1 MNWRIGYFNTFT
13 STQLKQKVSTM
24 KKITFSLIAVA
35 VSAGALL
42 AQSVDQ
48 GKKFLYYQRYKSA
61 QEQFEKVLAA
71 NPNDINA
78 VYWLGQTMLANKNQQ
93 GAKDLYQKAVATNG
107 SAPLIL
113 AGVGHIELLEGKTN
127 DARQRFETAISLSKA
142 KDIDVLNAIGQANA
156 DVNTKA
162 GDPNY
167 GIEKLNLA
175 TQIKNFKNPA
185 TYTIMGDAYRKL
197 VDGGAA
203 VTSFQKA
210 LGLDPKL
217 AEAQFKIGKIYQTQ
231 NNKEQFLPAYEKAIE
246 LDPNYA
252 PAYYELYYYWYYH
265 GDVNKSITYFDKYLT
280 VTDPKPSDEYD
291 KIGNLYAAKNFAD
304 AIAKSQAKI
313 ASEGAN
319 ADPRYYKL
327 IAYSYGD
334 QNDSVNARKYMTD
347 YFAKQKPEGFVP
359 MDYSYRAEL
368 LAKFPESQADALASY
383 QQAVVADTSNDG
395 KLDLLSKAAALAKKI
410 GRRDAEA
417 GFLKQA
423 FGLKKN
429 PSNTDLYNLG
439 QAYYQAKNYVTAD
452 SIYCGVY
459 QTKYPEEIFGYLWCA
474 RAKQAQDD
482 STNSQGIA
490 VEAYKKL
497 AEKGRQLDS
506 VKYKS
511 QVLGAY
517 YFLITYY
524 NDIKKDK
531 ESAIMYV
538 NKGLETDPTNP
549 DLIRIK
555 GILEKPPA
563 RQQPARQP
571 AAPANK
577 PKTGAK

>member
-1 MNWRIGYFNTFT
+1 
-13 STQLKQKVSTM
+13 M

-35 VSAGALL
+35 VSTGALL

-48 GKKFLYYQRYKSA
+48 GKKFLYYKRYKSA
-61 QEQFEKVLAA
+61 QDQLEKAIAA

-78 VYWLGQTMLANKNQQ
+78 VYWLGQTYLANKNQQ
-93 GAKDLYQKAVATNG
+93 GAKDLYQKTLGTNG
-107 SAPLIL
+107 AAPLIL
-113 AGVGHIELLEGKTN
+113 VGVGQIELLEGKTN
-127 DARQRFETAISLSKA
+127 DARQRFETAISLTKA

-156 DVNTKA
+156 DVDTKA

-185 TYTIMGDAYRKL
+185 TYSIMGDAYRKL

-203 VTSFQKA
+203 VTSYQKA
-210 LGLDPKL
+210 LGLDPKY
-217 AEAQFKIGKIYQTQ
+217 AEAEYKIGKIYLTQ
-231 NNKEQFLPAYEKAIE
+231 NNKEQFIPAFEKAIE
-246 LDPNYA
+246 LDPSYA
-252 PAYYELYYYWYYH
+252 PAYYELYYYYYFH

-291 KIGNLYAAKNFAD
+291 KIGNLYAAKNYKD
-304 AIAKSQAKI
+304 AIAKSQAKL
-313 ASEGAN
+313 AAEGAN

-327 IAYSYGD
+327 IAYSYND
-334 QNDSVNARKYMTD
+334 QNDSVNAKKYITD

-359 MDYSYRAEL
+359 MDYSFRAEL
-368 LAKFPESQADALASY
+368 LAKFPESQSDALASY
-383 QQAVVADTSNDG
+383 QQAVAADTSADG
-395 KLDLLSKAAALAKKI
+395 KQDLLSKAAGLAKKI

-417 GFLKQA
+417 GFLQQLY
-423 FGLKKN
+423 GLKKN

-439 QAYYQAKNYVTAD
+439 QAYYQAKNYKVAD

-459 QTKYPEEIFGYLWCA
+459 QTKYPAEIFGYLWCA
-474 RAKQAQDD
+474 RSKQAQDD
-482 STNSQGIA
+482 STNSGGLA
-490 VEAYKKL
+490 VEAYKIL

-506 VKYKS
+506 VKYKA

-517 YFLITYY
+517 YYLIQYY

-531 ESAIMYV
+531 ESAIMYA

-549 DLIRIK
+549 DLIRIQ
-555 GILEKPPA
+555 GILTKPPA
-563 RQQPARQP
+563 KTPAKP
-571 AAPANK
+571 AATK
-577 PKTGAK
+577 QKTGAK

>member
-1 MNWRIGYFNTFT
+1 
-13 STQLKQKVSTM
+13 M

-35 VSAGALL
+35 VSTGALL

-48 GKKFLYYQRYKSA
+48 GKKFLYYKRYKSA
-61 QEQFEKVLAA
+61 QDQLEKAIAA

-78 VYWLGQTMLANKNQQ
+78 VYWLGQTYLANKTQQ
-93 GAKDLYQKAVATNG
+93 AAKDLYQKTLGTNG
-107 SAPLIL
+107 AAPLIL
-113 AGVGHIELLEGKTN
+113 VGVGQIELLEGKTN
-127 DARQRFETAISLSKA
+127 DARQRFETAISLTKA

-156 DVNTKA
+156 DVDTKA

-185 TYTIMGDAYRKL
+185 TYSIMGDAYRKL

-203 VTSFQKA
+203 VTSYQKA
-210 LGLDPKL
+210 LGLDPKY
-217 AEAQFKIGKIYQTQ
+217 AEAEYKIGKIYLTQ
-231 NNKEQFLPAYEKAIE
+231 NNKEQFIPAFEKAIE
-246 LDPNYA
+246 LDPSYA
-252 PAYYELYYYWYYH
+252 PAYYELYYYYYFH

-291 KIGNLYAAKNFAD
+291 KIGNLYAAKNYKD
-304 AIAKSQAKI
+304 AIAKSQAKL
-313 ASEGAN
+313 AAEGAN

-327 IAYSYGD
+327 IAYSYND
-334 QNDSVNARKYMTD
+334 QNDSVNAKKYITD

-359 MDYSYRAEL
+359 MDYSFRAEL
-368 LAKFPESQADALASY
+368 LAKFPESQSDALASY
-383 QQAVVADTSNDG
+383 QQAVAADTSADG
-395 KLDLLSKAAALAKKI
+395 KQDLLSKAAGLAKKI

-417 GFLKQA
+417 GFLQQLY
-423 FGLKKN
+423 GLKKN

-439 QAYYQAKNYVTAD
+439 QAYYQAKNYKVAD

-459 QTKYPEEIFGYLWCA
+459 QTKYPAEIFGYLWCA
-474 RAKQAQDD
+474 RSKQAQDD
-482 STNSQGIA
+482 STNSGGLA
-490 VEAYKKL
+490 VEAYKIL

-506 VKYKS
+506 VKYKA

-517 YFLITYY
+517 YYLIQYY

-531 ESAIMYV
+531 ESAIMYA

-549 DLIRIK
+549 DLIRIQ
-555 GILEKPPA
+555 GILTKPPA
-563 RQQPARQP
+563 KTPAKP
-571 AAPANK
+571 AATK
-577 PKTGAK
+577 QKTGAK

>member
-1 MNWRIGYFNTFT
+1 
-13 STQLKQKVSTM
+13 M

-78 VYWLGQTMLANKNQQ
+78 VYWLGQTFLSNNGAVPGKEKNLQS
-93 GAKDLYQKAVATNG
+93 AKDLYQKAIGTNG
-107 SAPLIL
+107 SAPLLL
-113 AGVGHIELLEGKTN
+113 AGVGHVELLEGKTN

-156 DVNTKA
+156 DVNTKS

-203 VTSFQKA
+203 VTAYQKA
-210 LGLDPKL
+210 LGLDPKY
-217 AEAQFKIGKIYQTQ
+217 AEAEYKIGKIYLTQ

-246 LDPNYA
+246 MDPAYA
-252 PAYYELYYYWYYH
+252 PAYYELYYYYYFH
-265 GDVNKSITYFDKYLT
+265 GDVPKSISYFDKYLT

-291 KIGNLYAAKNFAD
+291 KIGNLYAAKNYTD

-313 ASEGAN
+313 AGEGAN

-327 IAYSYGD
+327 IAYSYQD
-334 QNDSVNARKYMTD
+334 QNDSVNARKYMND
-347 YFAKQKPEGFVP
+347 YFSKQKPEGFVP
-359 MDYSYRAEL
+359 MDYSFRAEL
-368 LAKFPESQADALASY
+368 LSKFPESQADALASY
-383 QQAVVADTSNDG
+383 QQAVAADTSADG
-395 KLDLLSKAAALAKKI
+395 KLDLLTKAAALSKRI

-417 GFLKQA
+417 GFLKQS

-429 PSNTDLYNLG
+429 PSNVDLYNLG
-439 QAYYQAKNYVTAD
+439 QAYYQAKSYPTAD

-459 QTKYPEEIFGYLWCA
+459 ETKYPDEIIGYLWCA
-474 RAKQAQDD
+474 RSKQAQDD
-482 STNSQGIA
+482 STNSGGLA
-490 VEAYKKL
+490 VEAYKAL
-497 AEKGRQLDS
+497 AAKGRALDS
-506 VKYKS
+506 VKYKN

-517 YFLITYY
+517 YYLIQYY

-531 ESAIMYV
+531 ETALMYID
-538 NKGLETDPTNP
+538 KGLETDPTNP
-549 DLIRIK
+549 NLANFK
-555 GILEKPPA
+555 KILSAPPA
-563 RQQPARQP
+563 KQPAKSAPAKP
-571 AAPANK
+571 AATK
-577 PKTGAK
+577 PKTGGK

>member
-1 MNWRIGYFNTFT
+1 
-13 STQLKQKVSTM
+13 M

-61 QEQFEKVLAA
+61 QDQFEKVLAG
-71 NPNDINA
+71 NPNDIAA
-78 VYWLGQTMLANKNQQ
+78 VYWLGQTFLENKSQPGGQDLAKN
-93 GAKDLYQKAVATNG
+93 LYQKALATNG

-113 AGVGHIELLEGKTN
+113 VGVGQIELLEGKNN

-156 DVNTKA
+156 DADTKT

-167 GIEKLNLA
+167 AIEKLNLA
-175 TQIKNFKNPA
+175 TQIKNFKNPY
-185 TYTIMGDAYRKL
+185 TYSVMGDAYRKL

-210 LGLDPKL
+210 LGLDPKY
-217 AEAQFKIGKIYQTQ
+217 AEAKYKIGKVYMTQ
-231 NNKEQFLPAYEKAIE
+231 NNKEQFLPAFEEAIQ

-252 PAYYELYYYWYYH
+252 PAYYELYYYWYFH

-291 KIGNLYAAKNFAD
+291 KIGNVYAAKNYAD
-304 AIAKSQAKI
+304 AIAKAQAKI
-313 ASEGAN
+313 TAEGAN
-319 ADPRYYKL
+319 ADPRYYRL
-327 IAYSYGD
+327 LAYSYSDMGD
-334 QNDSVNARKYMTD
+334 STNAKKSLD
-347 YFAKQKPEGFVP
+347 DFFAKQKPEGFVP
-359 MDYSYRAEL
+359 MDYSFRAEL
-368 LAKFPESQADALASY
+368 MAKFPETQGDALASY
-383 QQAVVADTSNDG
+383 QKAVDADTALES
-395 KLDLLSKAAALAKKI
+395 KLELLSKAGALAKKI

-417 GFLKQA
+417 GFLSQLYT
-423 FGLKKN
+423 LKKT

-459 QTKYPEEIFGYLWCA
+459 QTKYPDEIFGYLWCA
-474 RAKQAQDD
+474 RSKGAQDD
-482 STNSQGIA
+482 STNSGGLA
-490 VEAYKKL
+490 VDAYKIL
-497 AEKGRQLDS
+497 ADKGRLLDS

-517 YFLITYY
+517 YYLIQYY

-531 ESAIMYV
+531 ETAIMYV
-538 NKGLETDPTNP
+538 NKGLETDPANA
-549 DLIRIK
+549 DLTRIL
-555 GILEKPPA
+555 GILTKPPA
-563 RQQPARQP
+563 KQAAPAKQP
-571 AAPANK
+571 AAK
-577 PKTGAK
+577 PKTATKTGAK

>member
-1 MNWRIGYFNTFT
+1 
-13 STQLKQKVSTM
+13 M

-48 GKKFLYYQRYKSA
+48 GKKFLYYKRYKSA
-61 QEQFEKVLAA
+61 QDQLEKAIAA

-78 VYWLGQTMLANKNQQ
+78 VYWLGQTYLANKNQQ
-93 GAKDLYQKAVATNG
+93 GAKDLYQKTLGTNG
-107 SAPLIL
+107 AAPLIL
-113 AGVGHIELLEGKTN
+113 VGVGQIELLEGKTN
-127 DARQRFETAISLSKA
+127 DARQRFETAISLTKP
-142 KDIDVLNAIGQANA
+142 KNIDVLNAIGQANA
-156 DVNTKA
+156 YVDTKA

-185 TYTIMGDAYRKL
+185 TYSIMGDAYRKL

-203 VTSFQKA
+203 VTSYQKA
-210 LGLDPKL
+210 LGLDPKY
-217 AEAQFKIGKIYQTQ
+217 AEAEYKIGKIYLTQ
-231 NNKEQFLPAYEKAIE
+231 NNKEQFIPAFEKAIE
-246 LDPNYA
+246 LDPSYA
-252 PAYYELYYYWYYH
+252 PAYYELYYYYYFH

-291 KIGNLYAAKNFAD
+291 KIGNLYAAKNYKD
-304 AIAKSQAKI
+304 AIAKSQAKL
-313 ASEGAN
+313 AAEGAN

-327 IAYSYGD
+327 IAYSYND
-334 QNDSVNARKYMTD
+334 QNDSVNAKKYITD

-359 MDYSYRAEL
+359 MDYSFRAEL
-368 LAKFPESQADALASY
+368 LAKFPESQSDALASY
-383 QQAVVADTSNDG
+383 QQAVAADTSADG
-395 KLDLLSKAAALAKKI
+395 KQDLLSKAAGLAKKI

-417 GFLKQA
+417 GFLQQLY
-423 FGLKKN
+423 GLKKN

-439 QAYYQAKNYVTAD
+439 QAYYQAKNYKVAD

-459 QTKYPEEIFGYLWCA
+459 QTKYPAEIFGYLWCA
-474 RAKQAQDD
+474 RSKQAQDD
-482 STNSQGIA
+482 STNSGGLA
-490 VEAYKKL
+490 VEAYKIL

-506 VKYKS
+506 VKYKA

-517 YFLITYY
+517 YYLIQYY

-531 ESAIMYV
+531 ESAIMYA

-549 DLIRIK
+549 DLIRIQ
-555 GILEKPPA
+555 GILTKPPA
-563 RQQPARQP
+563 KTPAKP
-571 AAPANK
+571 AATK
-577 PKTGAK
+577 QKTGAK